1 MLTVTC
7 FHCGHTVSIS
17 PDAER
22 CSICGSNLRRLL
34 KPDQEARYFYDR
46 AADMAA
52 TGNVQG
58 ALQEVQRG
66 LAVRPS
72 SELCL
77 LGAILCKRLNRLED
91 MRRYVAAIPVDDALR
106 GEAEWLLRSSQ
117 ARQRVPVALDE
128 EDVDI
133 APSAAGADLP
143 PLLLEEVKPSPTPR
157 RRTTSRLTPVL
168 WLAAMLLAL
177 VGGWW
182 VVGNRPELVPPWI
195 AEVVGAP
202 APAVTT
208 GSDDPA
214 ERASGAAVE
223 LEPTSRPSAADSGGA
238 APAEPT
244 GEPQLPAPTSA
255 VPADLVQAPAEPA
268 LSAAPPLAPIAAPAT
283 PAAEALAGGAED
295 LAARVAEPSKFDWA
309 VHLQNMGASDLA
321 ALPVTARVEGKRL
334 VLEGT
339 VETAEQRARIG
350 FIAGQAPGFEEVSS
364 VNVLVRLPA
373 EYEVQANDTLWDISV
388 RLYGDATR
396 IDALFAANQ
405 DALPSRDALQVGMK
419 LKVPQ

>member
-7 FHCGHTVSIS
+7 FNCGHTVSIS

-52 TGNVQG
+52 TGNVQA

-157 RRTTSRLTPVL
+157 RRTNSRLTPVL
-168 WLAAMLLAL
+168 WLAAMVLAL

-195 AEVVGAP
+195 AEVMGAP
-202 APAVTT
+202 APAAVAPGVATE
-208 GSDDPA
+208 GEQPA
-214 ERASGAAVE
+214 ARAPGAAVE
-223 LEPTSRPSAADSGGA
+223 LEPTPPPPAMEAEGA
-238 APAEPT
+238 APAQPASA
-244 GEPQLPAPTSA
+244 PQLPVPTPE
-255 VPADLVQAPAEPA
+255 VPADLVQAPAA
-268 LSAAPPLAPIAAPAT
+268 DGVSGATLGAT
-283 PAAEALAGGAED
+283 PAAAALAGDVED
-295 LAARVAEPSKFDWA
+295 LAARAAAPSDFEWTA
-309 VHLQNMGASDLA
+309 YLQQMGAPDLA
-321 ALPVTARVEGKRL
+321 ALPVTARADGKWL
-334 VLEGT
+334 ILEGT

-350 FIAGQAPGFEEVSS
+350 FIAGQAPGFEEVSI
-364 VNVLVRLPA
+364 VNVLVKLPA

-388 RLYGDATR
+388 RLYGDASR

-405 DALPSRDALQVGMK
+405 DVLPSRDALQVGMK